1 MLVLVLLLLRMLLV
15 RGDRASDR
23 FRGECLLAAR
33 TNLSTSR
40 SLSNFSGNPS
50 LPISLFGF
58 KARDARTASFFSRS
72 PRTIAPSLSFS
83 VSRKRRRMVPG
94 AVGVRAAP
102 RVWDDDDDD
111 IQTGLKISLFLSFF
125 SFFSDLE
132 P

>member
-23 FRGECLLAAR
+23 FRGECLHAAR

-58 KARDARTASFFSRS
+58 KARDARTAFFFRAHRGRSRLPSRS
-72 PRTIAPSLSFS
+72 LSLEKGDGWY
-83 VSRKRRRMVPG
+83 R

-102 RVWDDDDDD
+102 RVWDDDDDDD

-125 SFFSDLE
+125 SFSDLE